1 MSRASTGVATHQ
13 IAIVEPMPAMA
24 RQIMAVLAEFEH
36 LTVLESAATLASDL
50 GNEPGVVVFGPGIAS
65 AEALVGVERLQYERP
80 DLATVVIVDRPSTA
94 LLTTALR
101 AGVGDVVDLAE
112 GLDDLADSVGR
123 AGQRVGV
130 RGPVAEIVSSPR
142 GRPGRLVVVCS
153 AKGGVGKSVIATN
166 LALALARS
174 GQATTLLDV
183 DMQFGDVAVMLKLK
197 PAFTL
202 THALQ
207 QGARLDTTFLDELLT
222 TAEFGLRVLPA
233 PFDPTAEGLT
243 RPEDLDPLVD
253 LLLQETSGFVV
264 VDTPP
269 QLNAHTVHLIER
281 ADEVVFVTS
290 ADLANAKN
298 AKLGLEVLRQ
308 LGVAD
313 GKVHVVMNRAASKA
327 KLDLAGVEQAIRA
340 RLDAYIPSSVVV
352 PESINKGLPVVIGAP
367 KSDVARSLVRLADLL
382 IELAARLR

>member
-1 MSRASTGVATHQ
+1 
-13 IAIVEPMPAMA
+13 VE
-24 RQIMAVLAEFEH
+24 E
-36 LTVLESAATLASDL
+36 AA
-50 GNEPGVVVFGPGIAS
+50 PK
-65 AEALVGVERLQYERP
+65 
-80 DLATVVIVDRPSTA
+80 
-94 LLTTALR
+94 
-101 AGVGDVVDLAE
+101 
-112 GLDDLADSVGR
+112 
-123 AGQRVGV
+123 
-130 RGPVAEIVSSPR
+130 

-153 AKGGVGKSVIATN
+153 AKGGVGKSVVATN

-183 DMQFGDVAVMLKLK
+183 DLQFGDAAVMLKLK
-197 PAFTL
+197 PSFTL
-202 THALQ
+202 SHALQ
-207 QGARLDTTFLDELLT
+207 QKGRLDATFLDELLT
-222 TAEFGLRVLPA
+222 RHDHGLRVLPA

-253 LLLQETSGFVV
+253 LLLAETSGFVV

-269 QLNAHTVHLIER
+269 QLHPHTVHLIER

-298 AKLGLEVLRQ
+298 ATLGLEVLRR
-308 LGVAD
+308 LGVSD

-352 PESINKGLPVVIGAP
+352 PESINKGVPVVIGAP
-367 KSDVARSLVRLADLL
+367 KSDVARSLVRLADLMV
-382 IELAARLR
+382 ELAQRHR

>member
-1 MSRASTGVATHQ
+1 MSRASTEIATHQ

-24 RQIMAVLAEFEH
+24 RQIMAVLAEFEN
-36 LTVLESAATLASDL
+36 LSVLESASTLTSEL
-50 GNEPGVVVFGPGIAS
+50 GHEPGVVVFGPGIAS
-65 AEALVGVERLQYERP
+65 AEALVSVERLQHERP
-80 DLATVVIVDRPSTA
+80 DLATVVIVDRPSTT

-130 RGPVAEIVSSPR
+130 RGPVAPAAAPK

-174 GQATTLLDV
+174 GQVTTLLDV
-183 DMQFGDVAVMLKLK
+183 DLQFGDAAVMLKLK

-207 QGARLDTTFLDELLT
+207 QGARLDTTYLNELLT
-222 TAEFGLRVLPA
+222 NHEFGLRVLPA
-233 PFDPTAEGLT
+233 PFDPTAEGLS

-382 IELAARLR
+382 VELASRSR

>member
-1 MSRASTGVATHQ
+1 MSRAPAGVATHQ

-24 RQIMAVLAEFEH
+24 RQIMAVLAEFEN
-36 LTVLESAATLASDL
+36 LTVLESATALIAEL
-50 GNEPGVVVFGPGIAS
+50 GHEPGVVVFGPGVAS
-65 AEALVGVERLQYERP
+65 AEALVGVERLQHERP

-112 GLDDLADSVGR
+112 GLEDLADSVGR

-130 RGPVAEIVSSPR
+130 RGPVAEVAAPR
-142 GRPGRLVVVCS
+142 GRPGRLIVVCS

-174 GQATTLLDV
+174 GQVTTLLDV

-197 PAFTL
+197 PSFTL

-207 QGARLDTTFLDELLT
+207 QGARLDTTYLNELLT
-222 TAEFGLRVLPA
+222 MHDFGLRVLPA

-243 RPEDLDPLVD
+243 RPEDLDPLID
-253 LLLQETSGFVV
+253 LVLQETSGFVV

>member
-24 RQIMAVLAEFEH
+24 RQIMAVLADFEH
-36 LTVLESAATLASDL
+36 LTVLESATTLAADL
-50 GNEPGVVVFGPGIAS
+50 GQEPGVVVFGPGIAS
-65 AEALVGVERLQYERP
+65 AEALVGVERLQLERP

-112 GLDDLADSVGR
+112 GLEDLADSVGR

-130 RGPVAEIVSSPR
+130 RGPVTEVAVPR

-207 QGARLDTTFLDELLT
+207 QGVRLDTTFLDELLT

-233 PFDPTAEGLT
+233 PFDPTAEGLA

-253 LLLQETSGFVV
+253 LLLQETAGFVV

-352 PESINKGLPVVIGAP
+352 PESINKGVPVVIGAP

-382 IELAARLR
+382 VELAARLR

>member
-1 MSRASTGVATHQ
+1 MSRASAGVATHQ

-24 RQIMAVLAEFEH
+24 RQIMAVLGEFEH
-36 LTVLESAATLASDL
+36 LTVHDAASTLTAEL
-50 GNEPGVVVFGPGIAS
+50 GTEPGVVVFGPGVAS
-65 AEALVGVERLQYERP
+65 AEALVAVERLQHERP

-112 GLDDLADSVGR
+112 GLDDLALSVGR

-130 RGPVAEIVSSPR
+130 RGTVGEAASAK

-153 AKGGVGKSVIATN
+153 AKGGVGKSVVATN

-183 DMQFGDVAVMLKLK
+183 DLQFGDAAVMLKLK
-197 PAFTL
+197 PSFTL

-207 QGARLDTTFLDELLT
+207 QRGRLDVTFLDELLT
-222 TAEFGLRVLPA
+222 NHEFGLRVLPA

-243 RPEDLDPLVD
+243 RPEDLDPIVD
-253 LLLQETSGFVV
+253 LLLEETSGFVV

-298 AKLGLEVLRQ
+298 AKLGLEVLRR
-308 LGVAD
+308 LGVQD

-352 PESINKGLPVVIGAP
+352 PESINKGVPVVIGAP

-382 IELAARLR
+382 VELAQRHR

>member
-36 LTVLESAATLASDL
+36 LSVLESASTLAAEL
-50 GNEPGVVVFGPGIAS
+50 GHEPGVVVYGPGVAS
-65 AEALVGVERLQYERP
+65 AEALVSVERLQHERP
-80 DLATVVIVDRPSTA
+80 DIATVVIVDRPSTA

-130 RGPVAEIVSSPR
+130 RGPVATPAAPK

-183 DMQFGDVAVMLKLK
+183 DLQFGDAAVMLKLK
-197 PAFTL
+197 PSFTL

-207 QGARLDTTFLDELLT
+207 QGARLDTTYLNELLT
-222 TAEFGLRVLPA
+222 NHEFGLRVLPA
-233 PFDPTAEGLT
+233 PFDPTAEGLS

-382 IELAARLR
+382 VELATRSR